1 MVLEEKFPLSPE
13 IFKKSLL
20 TIRRLICQK
29 VFTSYFFDRPNEE
42 RERNK
47 IEKERDV
54 FAIRVDLISFFFP
67 IFNNLLLH
75 PFAAKTATKAKLL
88 HRHRRQHFTS
98 SAIISLNCFC
108 LCDRVKQVFVPWK
121 TSTKEK
127 KLNFIVIF
135 LPKHKKNKK
144 VRWSGIEK
152 ELFSRRNGINEG

>member
-1 MVLEEKFPLSPE
+1 MKTFLIGSRRKLPSLSLAWNL
-13 IFKKSLL
+13 KKLLL

-42 RERNK
+42 REKQNWKRK
-47 IEKERDV
+47 RRLCDKSRHH
-54 FAIRVDLISFFFP
+54 LILFP
-67 IFNNLLLH
+67 IFNNLLFH

-98 SAIISLNCFC
+98 STIISLNCFC

-127 KLNFIVIF
+127 SLTLSLFF
-135 LPKHKKNKK
+135 AETQKKEQKGQMK
-144 VRWSGIEK
+144 WIEK
-152 ELFSRRNGINEG
+152 EFIF